1 MNDRPTSLKRVLTA
15 TRLELAL
22 AGGVLAIVP
31 IGAIAYG
38 TEHLAPVLIVGV
50 IALAYIALAV
60 GSTLRAVRAKP
71 RE

>member
-38 TEHLAPVLIVGV
+38 TEHLAPVLIVGA
-50 IALAYIALAV
+50 IALTYIALAV
-60 GSTLRAVRAKP
+60 SSTLSAVRAKP